1 MEGWTMTLGQSRILG
16 VRNYVGNYN
25 WGNPVVPSDGNLRW
39 SCRLHLLRFV
49 NCPQDNSI
57 VPVTI
62 PSASNDLLIMKAGY
76 LATAAVFSEN
86 VVAQCKNETT
96 SFVQRLTSTTS
107 NANNY

>member
-1 MEGWTMTLGQSRILG
+1 MTLGQSRILG

-25 WGNPVVPSDGNLRW
+25 WGNPVVPSDGSLRW

-62 PSASNDLLIMKAGY
+62 PSASNDLIMKAAY

-86 VVAQCKNETT
+86 VGAQCKNETT
-96 SFVQRLTSTTS
+96 SFVQRRTSAAS